1 MKKFLALLVAAFA
14 LSATV
19 GCGGSSSSTTPP
31 AKPAEKKPEEKKPM

>member
-19 GCGGSSSSTTPP
+19 GCGGSSSGGGTTP
-31 AKPAEKKPEEKKPM
+31 KKEEKKEEKKS

>member
-19 GCGGSSSSTTPP
+19 GCGGSSSSTAP
-31 AKPAEKKPEEKKPM
+31 APKPAEKPAEKKPM

>member
-19 GCGGSSSSTTPP
+19 GCGGSSSTAP
-31 AKPAEKKPEEKKPM
+31 APKPAEKKDEKKS

>member
-19 GCGGSSSSTTPP
+19 GCGGSSSAPATP
-31 AKPAEKKPEEKKPM
+31 KKEEKKEEKKS

>member
-19 GCGGSSSSTTPP
+19 GCGGSSSAP
-31 AKPAEKKPEEKKPM
+31 AAPKKEEKKEEKKS

>member
-19 GCGGSSSSTTPP
+19 GCSGSSSP
-31 AKPAEKKPEEKKPM
+31 AAAPKPAEKKPEEKKP